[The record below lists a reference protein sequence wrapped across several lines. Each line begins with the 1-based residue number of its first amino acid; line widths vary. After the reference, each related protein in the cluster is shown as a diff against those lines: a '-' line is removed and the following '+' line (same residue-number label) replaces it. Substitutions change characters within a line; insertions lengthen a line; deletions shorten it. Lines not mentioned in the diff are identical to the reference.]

1 MLCRA
6 ISIVLL
12 LAWPAAAADVLDRI
26 AVIVGKHAIKT
37 SDVDRDLR
45 VSSFLN
51 RQPLDQSSA
60 GRRRAAERLVDQ
72 ELVRQDILSGQYSQP
87 TEKDANDL
95 LQQLKR
101 DRFAGSDARLRAEL
115 ARYHLTEDQLQ
126 HHLLWE
132 LTVLR
137 FIDQRFRPGVLVTDE
152 DVAAYYQ
159 EHRAELQKA
168 YPRGDSLEALTPK
181 IRETLTGEKVNQAF
195 ESWLAETR
203 QGLRIEFRD
212 QAFSGGATQ

>member
-12 LAWPAAAADVLDRI
+12 LAWAAGAADVLDRI
-26 AVIVGKHAIKT
+26 AVVVGKHAIKT

-115 ARYHLTEDQLQ
+115 ARYHLTEEQLQ
-126 HHLLWE
+126 RHLLWQ

-152 DVAAYYQ
+152 DVAAYYK
-159 EHRAELQKA
+159 EHLAELQKA